1 MYVDVTLQ
9 DIDSKKPC
17 DCSKCN
23 GKTDNIN
30 TLVPPILGHKLQG
43 SSKSSCSLCEQRKEM
58 IRMEREKQRQRQKC
72 PFEILGAVSL
82 KGKSSDEI
90 FDEFRELVVPS
101 QNGFFDMMRGIVKT
115 MHVSSESELKWAKE
129 KEAKSKIETKKME
142 RMEKLEKIKK
152 QVTSTSKNLENSTAS

>member
-1 MYVDVTLQ
+1 MYVDVALQ

-82 KGKSSDEI
+82 KGKGFPSLLLIIVVKFTLISMN
-90 FDEFRELVVPS
+90 FNSRKKFR
-101 QNGFFDMMRGIVKT
+101 
-115 MHVSSESELKWAKE
+115 
-129 KEAKSKIETKKME
+129 
-142 RMEKLEKIKK
+142 
-152 QVTSTSKNLENSTAS
+152 